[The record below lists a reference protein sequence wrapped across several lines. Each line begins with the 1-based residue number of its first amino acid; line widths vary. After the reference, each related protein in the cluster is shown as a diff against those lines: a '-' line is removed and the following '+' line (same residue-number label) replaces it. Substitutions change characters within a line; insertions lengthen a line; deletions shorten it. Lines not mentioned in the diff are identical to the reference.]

1 MKSVIRKFI
10 VCVSAFFF
18 FSNIIFSQDKEYT
31 LAELVNIAF
40 QNNPQLKAND
50 KNIQAGMKQIDYLAK
65 DYQPQMFFDLNL
77 SRWDWV
83 MPNKQKYLGNSL
95 NDFYSA
101 FRVNQLVYD
110 WNKNSL

>member
-1 MKSVIRKFI
+1 
-10 VCVSAFFF
+10 
-18 FSNIIFSQDKEYT
+18 
-31 LAELVNIAF
+31 
-40 QNNPQLKAND
+40 
-50 KNIQAGMKQIDYLAK
+50 MKQIDYLAK